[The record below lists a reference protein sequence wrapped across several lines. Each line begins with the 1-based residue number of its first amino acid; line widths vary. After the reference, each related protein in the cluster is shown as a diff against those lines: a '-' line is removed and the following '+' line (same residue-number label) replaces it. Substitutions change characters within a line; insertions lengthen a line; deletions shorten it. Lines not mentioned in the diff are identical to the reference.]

1 MYTFIEVRYMPT
13 LGEQLKSLRVKK
25 GLTQEQLAQ
34 KLNTTKAAISRYEK
48 DQRQPKL
55 ELLTEMAMLLDAS
68 PDDLYY
74 LYLGSTEFDDEQ
86 GVYAT
91 RMNAMAKWVETIC
104 GANNMIDSA
113 AKKHGISGEYVEG
126 GSPIIYDSG
135 DAFVD
140 GSFSVHK
147 EVPSDNGTM
156 KLTISVEPEGM
167 QLKDLISLLDY
178 LKNNN
183 LAGDGIL
190 ELMNFVKAAY
200 KSAKNDKE

>member
-1 MYTFIEVRYMPT
+1 MPT
-13 LGEQLKSLRVKK
+13 LGEQLKALRIKK
-25 GLTQEQLAQ
+25 GMTQEQLAT

-55 ELLTEMAMLLDAS
+55 EILTEMAMILDAT

-74 LYLGSTEFDDEQ
+74 LFLGSTEFDDEQ

-91 RMNAMAKWVETIC
+91 RMNAMSKWVETIC
-104 GANNMIDSA
+104 GANGAVDSI
-113 AKKHGISGEYVEG
+113 AKKHGMQSSNGEWPASVDYN
-126 GSPIIYDSG
+126 PG
-135 DAFVD
+135 DAFTD
-140 GSFSVHK
+140 ASFSVRK

-167 QLKDLISLLDY
+167 KLKDLISLLEY

-183 LAGDGIL
+183 LVGDGIP
-190 ELMNFVKAAY
+190 EMIDFMKAAY
-200 KSAKNDKE
+200 KSGKDDNE